1 MTKFPIFEVTAGK
14 QAGATTGQVHRRA
27 APGPSTGTIRAHVV
41 PFLGGLPAIG
51 HSLRSL
57 ACGTRLQRWQAPGR
71 SRHCTS
77 RLSAVQARRPAA
89 ASRRQKKT
97 RTAEVNTVIS
107 PLLPLGR
114 MVAVLVDF
122 DHPGFRAVRIGPPSV
137 TPHRLSL
144 PMHGNDAY
152 QRCHGGSP
160 LGVVPSPGADGH
172 SAGRWASPECGL
184 GCGDGQ
190 SVCSQRARPWCA
202 LLSGRR
208 GGSRSF
214 PRPAR
219 G

>member
-77 RLSAVQARRPAA
+77 WLSAVQARRPAA

-107 PLLPLGR
+107 PLLPLGLCR
-114 MVAVLVDF
+114 WPVGAGEPWLGANVGHSLAPGVADPVGIGVVGHNPLDLVD
-122 DHPGFRAVRIGPPSV
+122 AVVGGPAAAERRNAAQV
-137 TPHRLSL
+137 AGCLN
-144 PMHGNDAY
+144 GWI
-152 QRCHGGSP
+152 
-160 LGVVPSPGADGH
+160 
-172 SAGRWASPECGL
+172 SA
-184 GCGDGQ
+184 
-190 SVCSQRARPWCA
+190 
-202 LLSGRR
+202 
-208 GGSRSF
+208 
-214 PRPAR
+214 
-219 G
+219 